1 MADLE
6 AREVRERSRSVIGV
20 GKELAINSRRGVGL
34 VELLAI
40 SFLPKIT
47 TLGVLKELAL
57 PSRGAMITGLTS
69 MTDGAEYHWCQAR
82 DKGFYTDAKRSRSP
96 AKFEPALSRCRFLV
110 CLL

>member
-6 AREVRERSRSVIGV
+6 ARGVRERSRLRRSVIGV

-40 SFLPKIT
+40 SFLLKMT

-69 MTDGAEYHWCQAR
+69 MTDEADTGTEGLACSFKVRPRE
-82 DKGFYTDAKRSRSP
+82 TSR
-96 AKFEPALSRCRFLV
+96 AVK
-110 CLL
+110 